1 MRNTFIT
8 VMDSIAGYVLRMF
21 HWVWVCC
28 MVETDEC
35 LMIVIGASTV
45 PSALQVLAVFS
56 SMRSMIHGVPIAN
69 QLPVSWS
76 WYAQVPGITAVW
88 QMLWRCIRTQPPALM
103 QVSWFCDLHLA
114 LLHDDHRQQS
124 CRTDGHWY

>member
-21 HWVWVCC
+21 YWVWVCC

-88 QMLWRCIRTQPPALM
+88 QMLWRCIACHTYAAAGADASFL
-103 QVSWFCDLHLA
+103 VL
-114 LLHDDHRQQS
+114 
-124 CRTDGHWY
+124 